1 MLSKRKGYN
10 AIPDLSLA
18 NGFLSLLV
26 VQYGHLP
33 LTKRWCEFSLQGNH
47 DKVVRFFPCS
57 WSREGEKGGQKCQKR
72 LLKRKNERAPWEVT
86 IVHEGEE
93 DSNSSVASFDS
104 LILAL
109 FRLLLPRGRAPF
121 LAAKKNSASA
131 EVVLPP
137 TPPTPGSGSSQVF
150 KVWPP
155 FISES
160 FSIPP
165 SLQIQHIQMN
175 PKHALLVGGA
185 LYGCG
190 VAYMFRNY
198 YKKSSFR
205 QIYVKADQN
214 YDKVKIMH
222 PPTQASV

>member
-1 MLSKRKGYN
+1 MSSKRKGYN

-18 NGFLSLLV
+18 NGFLSSLV

-33 LTKRWCEFSLQGNH
+33 STKRIH
-47 DKVVRFFPCS
+47 
-57 WSREGEKGGQKCQKR
+57 
-72 LLKRKNERAPWEVT
+72 
-86 IVHEGEE
+86 
-93 DSNSSVASFDS
+93 
-104 LILAL
+104 
-109 FRLLLPRGRAPF
+109 
-121 LAAKKNSASA
+121 
-131 EVVLPP
+131 PP
-137 TPPTPGSGSSQVF
+137 
-150 KVWPP
+150 
-155 FISES
+155 
-160 FSIPP
+160 IPP